1 MTETATVKLDP
12 RRELVNSIITHA
24 LNYSDDASEQTV
36 ADMVMAMMIMC
47 ELSGLDQDDVQ
58 AMVDAGQDNALRA
71 AARIRVQIEFEDS

>member
-12 RRELVNSIITHA
+12 RRELVTSIITHA
-24 LNYSDDASEQTV
+24 LNYSDDVSEQTV

-58 AMVDAGQDNALRA
+58 AMVDAGQENAIRA
-71 AARIRVQIEFEDS
+71 AASIQSQFEDS